1 MACFAIGTTSA
12 GPWSQAA
19 RRHWPSAIGATR
31 ALQLIRA
38 RLTQIKAL
46 HHLRH
51 DLAAALSEVGFDC
64 GDTMATAAA
73 PPAHCALIGVH
84 LLIAADLLNG
94 WWAGE
99 TFGRVV
105 LADAQATLL
114 HDHRRER

>member
-1 MACFAIGTTSA
+1 
-12 GPWSQAA
+12 
-19 RRHWPSAIGATR
+19 
-31 ALQLIRA
+31 
-38 RLTQIKAL
+38 
-46 HHLRH
+46 
-51 DLAAALSEVGFDC
+51 
-64 GDTMATAAA
+64 MATAAA